1 MINLFAAR
9 LEQATMVEI
18 HPATPDLVNTW
29 RLDWEKRLHARYEA
43 WGYGAGDIAE
53 AVEISAVSWREAADS
68 ALFAVMANGC
78 AVGFVAVA
86 AAAGEGFVHDI
97 WIAATDRGRG
107 YGTTALKHAEN
118 WCAGRGVKVVN
129 AGLDG
134 SDPAH
139 LALFRDY
146 SVQVQTMAK
155 TIGACSPPTDGPLD
169 RKPRADEFRVWL
181 EREATDYAKSLEAEG
196 LAPEEAWDAARL
208 ALDQELPKG
217 MDTPGHSFHVIESA
231 GEVIASIWIQLD
243 RWAGRAFVF
252 SVWVEESRRG
262 HGYGHALMRVGERV
276 AARHGNH
283 LLALNVFPAN
293 EEAVQLYATLDYRVE
308 EQIRGKAL

>member
-1 MINLFAAR
+1 
-9 LEQATMVEI
+9 MVEI
-18 HPATPDLVNTW
+18 HPAAPDLVNPW
-29 RLDWEKRLHARYEA
+29 RLGWEKRLHARYEA

-53 AVEISAVSWREAADS
+53 AVETSTVRWREAADS
-68 ALFAVMANGC
+68 ALFAIMANGC
-78 AVGFVAVA
+78 PVGFVAVEA
-86 AAAGEGFVHDI
+86 AADEGFVHDI
-97 WIAATDRGRG
+97 WIAATDREQG
-107 YGTTALKHAEN
+107 YGTAALKHAES
-118 WCAGRGVKVVN
+118 WCADRGVKVVN
-129 AGLDG
+129 AGVNG

-146 SVQVQTMAK
+146 SVQMQTMTK
-155 TIGACSPPTDGPLD
+155 TIGACPAPTDGPLD

-181 EREATDYAKSLEAEG
+181 EREATDYGKSLEAEG
-196 LAPEEAWDAARL
+196 LSPQEARDEGRL
-208 ALDQELPKG
+208 ALDRELPKG

-252 SVWVEESRRG
+252 SVWVEETCRG
-262 HGYGHALMRVGERV
+262 HGYGHALMRVGEQV

-308 EQIRGKAL
+308 EQVRGKML